1 MTMQYD
7 WSRVKRYSVTGWK
20 YGSLRF
26 FLGVL
31 ALITLVSFFGSAP
44 FWVTFPSLA
53 PILLLYFPILGFL
66 IETMERDWKDWHL
79 W

>member
-1 MTMQYD
+1 MSYN
-7 WSRVKRYSVTGWK
+7 WSRVKRYSVTGWR

-26 FLGVL
+26 FMGVL
-31 ALITLVSFFGSAP
+31 ALVTMVSLLGSAP

-53 PILLLYFPILGFL
+53 PILIIYFPILGFF

>member
-1 MTMQYD
+1 MSYN
-7 WSRVKRYSVTGWK
+7 WSRVKRYSVTGWR
-20 YGSLRF
+20 YWSLRF
-26 FLGVL
+26 FMGVL
-31 ALITLVSFFGSAP
+31 ALVTMVSLLGSAP

-53 PILLLYFPILGFL
+53 PILIIYFPILGFF